1 MENRRTILF
10 AVIGVL
16 LFLLYRAWE
25 TDVNEA
31 AQAQAARADTELS
44 TANDAAKTSAAS
56 GTPATG
62 ATPSVATAPTGAG
75 SAVADRVH
83 VITDKLEVEIDPIGG
98 DLRHVELLDY
108 AEDKKTPDKKLA
120 LLDDRNGHFFILQS
134 GLAGSDKPLTSSQT
148 VYHSAQT
155 EYRLADGTDAL
166 DVTLEAVDASGY
178 SVRKTFHFHRGS
190 YELEIEQTLDN
201 TGAQPI
207 SASPYLRWQRTA
219 VAVGHEPPFTPTF
232 IGMGVYEQKPGT
244 SEYRFEKSSFKD
256 LDKKSY
262 SSSQTGGWIAMLQ
275 HYFVAAIIP
284 PADEAATFTA
294 KPATPGYQ
302 AQYVGAL
309 KPIEAGAKQSFNTK
323 IYIGPKQQGSLDA
336 ITPGLELTDNYGLL
350 SPVAKPLF
358 WILKTF
364 HSFTGNWGW
373 SIILLT
379 LLVKGA
385 FYPLTAAQYKSAAK
399 MRQFTPRIKELKER
413 FADDRERLNKA
424 MMELYKKEGFNPL
437 AGCWPLL
444 VQMPVFFGLYRV
456 LYESVELR
464 QAPFVLWMQ
473 DLSAADPLFIMPVL
487 YGASMWVQQRLSGQT
502 ATMDPAQQ
510 KVMNVMP
517 IALTG
522 LFLFF
527 PVGLVLYWL
536 ISNLIGIAQQWII
549 TKRTEAAGAARR

>member
-25 TDVNEA
+25 TDVSEA
-31 AQAQAARADTELS
+31 AQAQAAQAEPVAAAVDAVPNTS
-44 TANDAAKTSAAS
+44 TATTAAA
-56 GTPATG
+56 
-62 ATPSVATAPTGAG
+62 
-75 SAVADRVH
+75 AVAPAGNVAVSASSERIRVF
-83 VITDKLEVEIDPIGG
+83 TDKFEAEIDPAGG

-120 LLDDRNGHFFILQS
+120 LLDDHNGHFFILQS
-134 GLAGSDKPLTSSQT
+134 GLAGADKPLTSGQT
-148 VYHSAQT
+148 LYHAAQN
-155 EYRLADGTDAL
+155 EFRLVDGTD
-166 DVTLEAVDASGY
+166 TLEVPLEATDASGY
-178 SVRKTFHFHRGS
+178 TVHKVFRFHRGS
-190 YELEIEQTLDN
+190 YELELEQTLDN
-201 TGAQPI
+201 AGTQAL
-207 SASPYLRWQRTA
+207 SASPYVRWQRTA

-232 IGMGVYEQKPGT
+232 MGLGVYEQKPGT
-244 SEYRFEKSSFKD
+244 TEYRFEKMSFKD
-256 LDKKSY
+256 LDKKIY
-262 SSSQTGGWIAMLQ
+262 NSSQTGGWIAMLQ

-284 PADEAATFTA
+284 PPDEAATFSG

-302 AQYVGAL
+302 GQYVGAL
-309 KPIEAGAKQSFNTK
+309 KPVAAGAKQSFTTRL
-323 IYIGPKQQGSLDA
+323 YIGPKQQGSLDA

-358 WILKTF
+358 WVLKTF

-385 FYPLTAAQYKSAAK
+385 FYPLSAAQYKSAAK
-399 MRQFTPRIKELKER
+399 MRRFTPRIQELKER

-473 DLSAADPLFIMPVL
+473 DLSAADPIFIMPVL

-536 ISNLIGIAQQWII
+536 VSNLIGIAQQWII
-549 TKRTEAAGAARR
+549 TQRLAKETPARR

>member
-10 AVIGVL
+10 AIIGVL

-31 AQAQAARADTELS
+31 AARAAQTES
-44 TANDAAKTSAAS
+44 SAAMPAT
-56 GTPATG
+56 TPAGDIT
-62 ATPSVATAPTGAG
+62 APSAAVPTTPNSAISATASG
-75 SAVADRVH
+75 DRIRVF
-83 VITDKLEVEIDPIGG
+83 TDKLEAEIDPAGG
-98 DLRHVELLDY
+98 DLRRLELLDF

-134 GLAGSDKPLTSSQT
+134 GLAGAEKPLSSGQT
-148 VYHSAQT
+148 IYHAARK
-155 EYRLADGTDAL
+155 EYRLAEGADTLEVPLEATDA
-166 DVTLEAVDASGY
+166 DGY
-178 SVRKTFHFHRGS
+178 TVQKIFRFHRNS
-190 YELEIEQTLDN
+190 YQLELEQTLEN
-201 TGAQPI
+201 TGTQTI
-207 SASPYLRWQRTA
+207 SVSPYVRWQRTA
-219 VAVGHEPPFTPTF
+219 VAVGREPPFTPTF
-232 IGMGVYEQKPGT
+232 IGIGVYEQKPGT
-244 SEYRFEKSSFKD
+244 SDYRFEKFSFKD
-256 LDKKSY
+256 LDKKAY
-262 SSSQTGGWIAMLQ
+262 SSNQTGGWIAMLQ

-284 PADEAATFTA
+284 PPDETAIFTG

-302 AQYVGAL
+302 SQYVGAL
-309 KPIEAGAKQSFNTK
+309 KPVAAGAQQKFTTRL
-323 IYIGPKQQGSLDA
+323 YIGPKLQGSLDA

-358 WILKTF
+358 WILKAF
-364 HSFTGNWGW
+364 HTLTGNWGW

-385 FYPLTAAQYKSAAK
+385 FYPLSAAQYKSAAK
-399 MRQFTPRIKELKER
+399 MRRFTPRIQELKER
-413 FADDRERLNKA
+413 FAGDRERLNKA

-464 QAPFVLWMQ
+464 QAPFILWMQ
-473 DLSAADPLFIMPVL
+473 DLSAADPLFIMPIL
-487 YGASMWVQQRLSGQT
+487 YGASMWVQQRLSGQA

-536 ISNLIGIAQQWII
+536 VSNLIGITQQWII
-549 TKRTEAAGAARR
+549 TQRLSRETAPAKR